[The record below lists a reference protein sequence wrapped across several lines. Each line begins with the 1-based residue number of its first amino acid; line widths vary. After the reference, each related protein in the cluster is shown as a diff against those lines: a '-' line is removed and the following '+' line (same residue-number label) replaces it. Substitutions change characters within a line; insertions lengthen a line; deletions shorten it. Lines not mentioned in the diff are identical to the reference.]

1 MKEINMTT
9 AISCMPDKFITM
21 EMVELA
27 LQWKWLNWPQPNTA
41 PNLSTIC
48 QRNILLLK
56 YLTAYLKLKNTDG
69 APGSFQGYL
78 KKKGTARFVSR
89 P

>member
-27 LQWKWLNWPQPNTA
+27 ATEHRPELINYLPEKYIT
-41 PNLSTIC
+41 SE
-48 QRNILLLK
+48 ILDSIFK
-56 YLTAYLKLKNTDG
+56 TENTDG